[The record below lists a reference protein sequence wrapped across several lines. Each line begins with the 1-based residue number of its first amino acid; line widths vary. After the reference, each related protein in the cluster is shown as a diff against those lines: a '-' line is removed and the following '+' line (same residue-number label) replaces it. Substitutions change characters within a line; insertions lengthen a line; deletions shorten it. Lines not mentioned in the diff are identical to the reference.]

1 VCDATALPH
10 CGHLFR
16 CGACQRFAALRVRK
30 RIFDVLRFGTPM
42 AGGYESMVLV
52 KNNPAAW
59 VIVTKLHHY
68 NCPTYNF
75 VTFVIFLTF

>member
-42 AGGYESMVLV
+42 AGGYESMVFV
-52 KNNPAAW
+52 KNNRDL
-59 VIVTKLHHY
+59 VETQVV
-68 NCPTYNF
+68 NCELRAVNRES
-75 VTFVIFLTF
+75 I

>member
-42 AGGYESMVLV
+42 AGGYESMVFV
-52 KNNPAAW
+52 KNNPPPA
-59 VIVTKLHHY
+59 ITL
-68 NCPTYNF
+68 
-75 VTFVIFLTF
+75 

>member
-42 AGGYESMVLV
+42 AGGYESMLFA
-52 KNNPAAW
+52 KNNPAAC
-59 VIVTKLHHY
+59 VICYKSYIVTTARLI
-68 NCPTYNF
+68 T
-75 VTFVIFLTF
+75 L

>member
-16 CGACQRFAALRVRK
+16 CGACQRFAALRVRN

-42 AGGYESMVLV
+42 ASGYESMVLV
-52 KNNPAAW
+52 KNNPAACM
-59 VIVTKLHHY
+59 ICYKY
-68 NCPTYNF
+68 NGLTYCF
-75 VTFVIFLTF
+75 VTLATFLTF